1 MKYKKLMMVGLL
13 LLAILTI
20 GAVSASEDVNSTDTL
35 AVETMDEVSVD
46 ASDDEIV
53 SLEDEQMLESSD
65 AEVQSA
71 GNFTLMVPEL
81 EVSVSD
87 VEYGEPAVVN
97 IEIDLPPEGNF
108 SVNLDDEI
116 SYLVEFD
123 DYNATCAFENLDV
136 GTHTLTVTY
145 VSNGYFVNQSSP
157 AAILTLTV
165 I

>member
-53 SLEDEQMLESSD
+53 SIEDEQMLESSD
-65 AEVQSA
+65 TEVQSV
-71 GNFTLMVPEL
+71 GNSTSVPEID
-81 EVSVSD
+81 VDVQD

-97 IEIDLPPEGNF
+97 I
-108 SVNLDDEI
+108 
-116 SYLVEFD
+116 
-123 DYNATCAFENLDV
+123 
-136 GTHTLTVTY
+136 TVKGG
-145 VSNGYFVNQSSP
+145 SR
-157 AAILTLTV
+157 
-165 I
+165 